1 MRVLGNLII
10 LLFMNGFCPSAQAQ
24 DTSRHA
30 GEIEYPIVVTTA
42 EKLATFGLS
51 IIGYEPRW
59 PALTHLCYFPIGPGA
74 IEFLSVSHERL
85 IRYQEMGF
93 TLNSLCLGLVSSTRF
108 DPETGTRLPTYVA
121 AYTVSLRRKFS
132 AERPLELPKC
142 FSRALIYTDCEF
154 NFDRRTGKPLSENQ
168 KQAFKKL
175 GRLARD
181 IRGIGFKSA
190 DAIAMKLGIEK
201 TAMIRLRAGISYAL
215 TEAMDEG
222 HCGLP
227 TDQLIPLAEET
238 VSERRGS

>member
-175 GRLARD
+175 GVD
-181 IRGIGFKSA
+181 F
-190 DAIAMKLGIEK
+190 
-201 TAMIRLRAGISYAL
+201 
-215 TEAMDEG
+215 
-222 HCGLP
+222 H
-227 TDQLIPLAEET
+227 
-238 VSERRGS
+238 